1 VPDDPSPK
9 PLRADAQR
17 NYDAIVRAAALEIE
31 RVGAGASLEDIAR
44 NAGVGS
50 ATLHRRF
57 RNRRELLQ
65 AVFADR
71 IKQICSRAS
80 TLSSALEPGA
90 ALRAWLLE
98 LTVFSAST
106 RGVADTL
113 ILEGGPDP
121 TTSTCEAMLAA
132 AASALH
138 DRAVQAGE
146 ADSSVSPLELLA
158 LVNSISLGSR
168 TSTDPASF
176 ATRLL
181 TIALDGAA
189 SGRVVASAAADG
201 PKDHA
206 RVALQDTPSRVQHN
220 ASA

>member
-1 VPDDPSPK
+1 MSDSPASK

-17 NYDAIVRAAALEIE
+17 NYDAIVHAATLEID
-31 RVGAGASLEDIAR
+31 RVGAKASLEDIAR

-50 ATLHRRF
+50 ATLHRHF
-57 RNRRELLQ
+57 RTRRELLQ

-71 IKQICSRAS
+71 IKHICTYAS
-80 TLSSALEPGA
+80 TLSSSLTPGA

-98 LTVFSAST
+98 LTAFSAST

-113 ILEGGPDP
+113 ILDAAPDP
-121 TTSTCEAMLAA
+121 MTSSCEAILASTA
-132 AASALH
+132 TALR

-146 ADSSVSPLELLA
+146 ANSSVSALELLA

-168 TSTDPASF
+168 TSPDPAGF

-181 TIALDGAA
+181 NIALDGAA
-189 SGRVVASAAADG
+189 TKATACHISKSEE
-201 PKDHA
+201 
-206 RVALQDTPSRVQHN
+206 
-220 ASA
+220 